1 MRISL
6 PWTLSLLLITA
17 ARYYPKSPF
26 PPDAAVTRAVEVE
39 ESQDMCPSYKQ
50 AHALWNHP
58 DRQVTAKPLT
68 NMSKQTDPGWS
79 QTHVDR
85 GLQLKV

>member
-1 MRISL
+1 MGITNTIDARHQTTITLIYLILSMRIL
-6 PWTLSLLLITA
+6 PEVLFS
-17 ARYYPKSPF
+17 
-26 PPDAAVTRAVEVE
+26 PDAAVTRAVEVE

-68 NMSKQTDPGWS
+68 NMSKQTDPS
-79 QTHVDR
+79 C
-85 GLQLKV
+85 LI